1 MNELMY
7 DYEMIMNT
15 RCY

>member
-1 MNELMY
+1 MY
-7 DYEMIMNT
+7 DYEMIKNT